1 MTYDFHM
8 FSMTR
13 VSVFFINPFR
23 TVADVYH
30 LPASVGLHGGFVLIV
45 DRLVD

>member
-8 FSMTR
+8 FSMNC

-23 TVADVYH
+23 TVADVYD